1 MQSSRSSGSDVQPGA
16 AAAAAAQAHRLCL
29 RLRTGEGKQLHIP
42 ILGAPENQRAAQAV
56 CGLRCRP
63 PRRCTLV

>member
-29 RLRTGEGKQLHIP
+29 RLRAGEGKQLHVP
-42 ILGAPENQRAAQAV
+42 ILGAPENQRAAQAE
-56 CGLRCRP
+56 CALSYTL